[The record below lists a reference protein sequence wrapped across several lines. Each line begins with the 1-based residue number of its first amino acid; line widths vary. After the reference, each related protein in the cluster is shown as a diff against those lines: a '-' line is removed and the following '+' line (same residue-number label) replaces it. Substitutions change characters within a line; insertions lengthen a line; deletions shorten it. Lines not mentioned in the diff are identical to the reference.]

1 MTDKHLGMVVEED
14 GQVLIA
20 FKPETIKF
28 ISDQLSIGEGDVVVI
43 DSTVVVIDSTE
54 GDNDQTGIIITK
66 LQ

>member
-1 MTDKHLGMVVEED
+1 MTEQHLGMVVEED

-28 ISDQLSIGEGDVVVI
+28 ISDKLSIGEGDVVVI
-43 DSTVVVIDSTE
+43 DSVE

>member
-1 MTDKHLGMVVEED
+1 MTDQHLGMVVEED

-43 DSTVVVIDSTE
+43 DSME

>member
-1 MTDKHLGMVVEED
+1 MTEQHLGMVVEED

-28 ISDQLSIGEGDVVVI
+28 ISDQLTIEGGDVVVI
-43 DSTVVVIDSTE
+43 DSME
-54 GDNDQTGIIITK
+54 GDNDQTGITITK

>member
-1 MTDKHLGMVVEED
+1 MTEQHLGIVVEED

-28 ISDQLSIGEGDVVVI
+28 ISDQLSIGEGDVVSI
-43 DSTVVVIDSTE
+43 DSVE

>member
-1 MTDKHLGMVVEED
+1 MTEQHLGMVVEED

-28 ISDQLSIGEGDVVVI
+28 ISDQLSISGGDVVVI
-43 DSTVVVIDSTE
+43 DSLE
-54 GDNDQTGIIITK
+54 GDSDQTGIIITK

>member
-1 MTDKHLGMVVEED
+1 MEENMTDQHLGMVVEED

-28 ISDQLSIGEGDVVVI
+28 ISDQLSIGEGDVVSI
-43 DSTVVVIDSTE
+43 DSVE

>member
-1 MTDKHLGMVVEED
+1 MEENMTEQHLGMVVEED

-28 ISDQLSIGEGDVVVI
+28 ISDQLSIGEGDVVSI
-43 DSTVVVIDSTE
+43 DSVE

>member
-1 MTDKHLGMVVEED
+1 MTDQHLGMVVEED

-43 DSTVVVIDSTE
+43 DSME
-54 GDNDQTGIIITK
+54 GDNDQAGIIITK

>member
-1 MTDKHLGMVVEED
+1 MTEQHLGMVVEED

-28 ISDQLSIGEGDVVVI
+28 ISDQLTIEGGDVVVI
-43 DSTVVVIDSTE
+43 DSME

>member
-1 MTDKHLGMVVEED
+1 MTEQHLGMVVEED

-28 ISDQLSIGEGDVVVI
+28 ISDQLTIEGGDVVVI
-43 DSTVVVIDSTE
+43 DSME
-54 GDNDQTGIIITK
+54 GDNDQTAIIITK

>member
-1 MTDKHLGMVVEED
+1 MEENMTDRHLGMVVEED

-43 DSTVVVIDSTE
+43 DSME

>member
-1 MTDKHLGMVVEED
+1 MTEQHLGMVVEED

-43 DSTVVVIDSTE
+43 DSLE
-54 GDNDQTGIIITK
+54 GDSDQTGIIITK

>member
-1 MTDKHLGMVVEED
+1 MDDKHLGMVVEED

-28 ISDQLSIGEGDVVVI
+28 ISDQLSIEGGDVVVI
-43 DSTVVVIDSTE
+43 DSID
-54 GDNDQTGIIITK
+54 GDSDQTGIIITK

>member
-1 MTDKHLGMVVEED
+1 MEENMTDQHLGMVVEED

-43 DSTVVVIDSTE
+43 DSME

>member
-1 MTDKHLGMVVEED
+1 MTEQHLGMVVEED

-28 ISDQLSIGEGDVVVI
+28 ISDQLSIGEGDVVSI
-43 DSTVVVIDSTE
+43 DSVE

>member
-1 MTDKHLGMVVEED
+1 MTEQHLGMVVEED

-28 ISDQLSIGEGDVVVI
+28 ISDQLSIGAGDVVVI
-43 DSTVVVIDSTE
+43 DSVE

>member
-1 MTDKHLGMVVEED
+1 MTEQHLGMVVEED

-28 ISDQLSIGEGDVVVI
+28 ISDLLSIGEGDVVSI
-43 DSTVVVIDSTE
+43 DSVE

>member
-43 DSTVVVIDSTE
+43 DSTE